1 MTEQVPDAETV
12 KAFNA
17 GIIEEFRTNDGK
29 LSGQFAT
36 SNLLLLSTVGAKSG
50 RQRVNPLAYLRI
62 DGKLLIVGSFRGA
75 DFHPAWVHNLRANP
89 RAHIELGRESFDVT
103 AREIPPAEREEVI
116 AKVVAAAP
124 VFGEYQAK
132 TERVLP
138 LFELQRA

>member
-1 MTEQVPDAETV
+1 MSEQVPDAETV

-50 RQRVNPLAYLRI
+50 QQRVNPLAYLRI

-89 RAHIELGRESFDVT
+89 RAHIELGSESFDVT

-124 VFGEYQAK
+124 VFGQYQAK
-132 TERVLP
+132 TERVIP